1 MIESTISISRMTL
14 PQLQA
19 VFLAIRPRILTHAA
33 LVFRG
38 VPCSHQRAEYIAETV
53 AVGWRWFL
61 RLAERGKDARHFP
74 IVLASYAARAVK
86 SGRRLCGQLRSKEVL
101 SELGQRRHGFR
112 VQSLPSSIRRSFE
125 ELRRESGAQRRM
137 DNFEERLQDN
147 RQTPVPAQV
156 AFRCDFSAW
165 LKTCSRRDRHM
176 IRAMGAEVRT
186 LDLAKKFQ
194 LSPAR
199 ISQLRREYANDWNR
213 FCSDPTDVDPCQC
226 VSA

>member
-1 MIESTISISRMTL
+1 MIESTASISRMTL

-38 VPCSHQRAEYIAETV
+38 VRCFHQRAEYIAEAV

-74 IVLASYAARAVK
+74 SVLASYAARAVK

-101 SELGQRRHGFR
+101 SELSQMRHGFR
-112 VQSLPSSIRRSFE
+112 VQPLPTSTRRSFE
-125 ELRRESGAQRRM
+125 ELHGTVGAQRQI
-137 DNFEERLQDN
+137 DTFEERLQDN
-147 RQTPVPAQV
+147 MQTPVPDQV
-156 AFRCDFSAW
+156 AFRCDFPAW
-165 LKTCSRRDRHM
+165 LKTRSRRDRHL
-176 IRAMGAEVRT
+176 IRAMAGEERT
-186 LDLAKKFQ
+186 LDLAKRFQ

-199 ISQLRREYANDWNR
+199 ISQLRRDYAADWNR
-213 FCSDPTDVDPCQC
+213 YCAAPPEADGCDP